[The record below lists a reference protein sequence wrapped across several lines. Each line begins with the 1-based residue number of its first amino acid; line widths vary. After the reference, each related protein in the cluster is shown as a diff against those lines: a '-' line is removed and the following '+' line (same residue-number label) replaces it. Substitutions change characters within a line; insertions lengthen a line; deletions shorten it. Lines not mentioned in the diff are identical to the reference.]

1 MFRLAE
7 YLHRSGYGHGDIA
20 PCNVLLDSASSTS
33 NPTKMHF
40 GCDELFDVAVSLQLC
55 ASGGLH
61 ALRKNGALERMG
73 RIPRRR
79 SVCLHDQHMGM
90 DILQGMYTVDLYT
103 TIRF

>member
-40 GCDELFDVAVSLQLC
+40 GCDELFDVAVSLQVW
-55 ASGGLH
+55 ASGRLH
-61 ALRKNGALERMG
+61 ARRNNGALEG
-73 RIPRRR
+73 RTPRRR
-79 SVCLHDQHMGM
+79 SVCLHDQHMDM
-90 DILQGMYTVDLYT
+90 DILQVL
-103 TIRF
+103 RE